1 MKNISSQNLDSNSD
15 LGSFDNSY
23 NIEKYLKT
31 NNPIILEKLLIH
43 NKNLVEKCVKTYREL
58 IDSTPVLDLSDI
70 QQVGMIGLYKAIQT
84 FDPNKTSDFSSYAN
98 WWIKFS
104 ILREIITK
112 ANMIKIPI
120 HISEKIMQIHKLENK
135 SMHKY
140 GYIDSNLIC
149 KKMNIDND
157 KYEFYKMLD
166 LKFNKIKSLDSN
178 DISLDFLDPDKIID
192 KKLFREYIIQ
202 SLDSLTR
209 EEKNVILLKFGFIN
223 NKIYTLK
230 EISLI
235 CSISGE
241 KIRQIEISAFK
252 KLLNSSYVK
261 TIHEQYT
268 TA

>member
-1 MKNISSQNLDSNSD
+1 MKNISIISSQNLDSNSD

-120 HISEKIMQIHKLENK
+120 HIWRYL
-135 SMHKY
+135 
-140 GYIDSNLIC
+140 YI
-149 KKMNIDND
+149 
-157 KYEFYKMLD
+157 
-166 LKFNKIKSLDSN
+166 
-178 DISLDFLDPDKIID
+178 FLAYLYLPN
-192 KKLFREYIIQ
+192 
-202 SLDSLTR
+202 S
-209 EEKNVILLKFGFIN
+209 
-223 NKIYTLK
+223 KIY
-230 EISLI
+230 
-235 CSISGE
+235 
-241 KIRQIEISAFK
+241 
-252 KLLNSSYVK
+252 N
-261 TIHEQYT
+261 
-268 TA
+268 